1 MNSSTNFQERK
12 SCPEAARDLQ
22 LVVQL
27 VSWTGRPRDQP
38 EQVEGSTDHHINLW
52 IKASIMKRDLSLEQ
66 RRRPKGE
73 TKWQTPNKWIL
84 FVFISGAAAQIA
96 AKKRRQE
103 EAAAAES
110 GAGAGL
116 TDDQLIGQIRLR
128 YGNFTENQKME
139 LCSIIR
145 PWRTFRAIYKYFYT
159 DYVKNVKDANSFS
172 SKNPSSDISC
182 QYIQT

>member
-1 MNSSTNFQERK
+1 MIPAVRILNQVLRFNKHFSPPVNSSTNFQERK

-73 TKWQTPNKWIL
+73 TK
-84 FVFISGAAAQIA
+84 
-96 AKKRRQE
+96 
-103 EAAAAES
+103 
-110 GAGAGL
+110 
-116 TDDQLIGQIRLR
+116 
-128 YGNFTENQKME
+128 
-139 LCSIIR
+139 
-145 PWRTFRAIYKYFYT
+145 
-159 DYVKNVKDANSFS
+159 
-172 SKNPSSDISC
+172 
-182 QYIQT
+182 